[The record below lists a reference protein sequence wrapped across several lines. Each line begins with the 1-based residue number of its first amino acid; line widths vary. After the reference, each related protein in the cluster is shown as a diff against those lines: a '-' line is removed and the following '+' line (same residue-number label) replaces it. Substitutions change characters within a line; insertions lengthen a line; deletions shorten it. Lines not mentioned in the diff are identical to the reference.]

1 MRWTIVLDRRS
12 RTRFETGKSK
22 QNNELK
28 IRLICIVELELIE
41 AVRWR
46 EACTFT
52 TCRSGSGLPLI
63 PRSYVHGPYPR
74 VVYVLDFHSLSNLL
88 EAGHPDKETNKE

>member
-41 AVRWR
+41 AVR
-46 EACTFT
+46 
-52 TCRSGSGLPLI
+52 
-63 PRSYVHGPYPR
+63 
-74 VVYVLDFHSLSNLL
+74 
-88 EAGHPDKETNKE
+88 